1 MIETITSVQ
10 AHFQRGPMG
19 CLASKRYVDVAPVAE
34 AKAAITII
42 MIMILI
48 MIMVMIIII
57 IIIIIIIKVILVIR
71 FYYVT
76 IIL

>member
-57 IIIIIIIKVILVIR
+57 IIIIIIKVILVIR